1 MNGKDNSNKMNKKK
15 KELLKNTLIIFL
27 GKFCTQFLSF
37 FFLPLYTAV
46 LSSKEY
52 GIVDLIITYVSL
64 VVPLVSL
71 QLEMAIFRELIDSR
85 NNNEKVS
92 TIIST
97 GFISVLFQFVIC
109 AIFYIIIG
117 SIIKI
122 PYFEYILLNTL
133 ATLLCNI
140 TMQISRGLGKNISY
154 SISSVIAGAGNIAFN
169 LIFILIFDMRVEG
182 MLLASIISNF
192 FAFIYIFFS
201 CHLFSKIKFLY
212 YKKNEKKDL

>member
-169 LIFILIFDMRVEG
+169 LIFILI
-182 MLLASIISNF
+182 
-192 FAFIYIFFS
+192 
-201 CHLFSKIKFLY
+201 
-212 YKKNEKKDL
+212 